1 MPGKIKRLMLE
12 KKSIPTYVF
21 AGCKP
26 WHMENF
32 RMLRKKCHEQWIYV
46 SHPHSL
52 VSVLAKNRP
61 RYIFF
66 PHWSW
71 KVPRSIWLNHECVCF
86 HMTDVPY
93 GRGGSPL
100 QNLILRGHTKTKITA
115 LRMAGEMDAGPVY
128 IKRNLSLRGR
138 AQDIYKRA
146 GKICASMV
154 RQIVKQQPKPFPQK
168 GRVVKFQRRKPNESR
183 LPKLGTLSRW
193 NNWIR
198 MLDAD
203 TYPRAFLE
211 YGDFRLELHSAVDR
225 KSTLEAKVVISKG
238 ANKK

>member
-1 MPGKIKRLMLE
+1 ML
-12 KKSIPTYVF
+12 KKKPKPIFMF
-21 AGCKP
+21 ASCKP
-26 WHMENF
+26 WHNKYF
-32 RMLRKKCHEQWIYV
+32 QLLAKKCRGRWIHV
-46 SHPHSL
+46 SSPYELISA
-52 VSVLAKNRP
+52 LARGRP

-71 KVPRSIWLNHECVCF
+71 MVPRSVWGEHECVCF
-86 HMTDVPY
+86 HMTNVPY

-100 QNLILRGHTKTKITA
+100 QNLIIRGHTKTKITA

-128 IKRNLSLRGR
+128 MKRNLSLRGR
-138 AQDIYKRA
+138 AEDIYKRA
-146 GKICASMV
+146 GRICASMV

-168 GRVVKFQRRKPNESR
+168 GRVVKFQRRKNNESR

-193 NNWIR
+193 NDWIR

-211 YGDFRLELHSAVDR
+211 YGDFRLEFRSVVDR
-225 KSTLEAKVVISKG
+225 ESRLEAKVVITQG
-238 ANKK
+238 VNKR